1 MSVLRTAIAQMKP
14 VLGDMD
20 ENLRIHLQ
28 YIKEAKSKGVR
39 LLLFPELS
47 LTGYKLG
54 GETINLAISNDAPKI
69 QELARHTEKIHVVIG
84 CVEEGTAAQF
94 YNSSIVVADGE
105 IEYVHRKL
113 NLATYGRLEEG
124 KYFGTG
130 RYVETFHI
138 DSQWKG
144 SVLICADLW
153 NPALVNLVSLL
164 GATILLSPTNSA
176 EDSVSSEFSNSG
188 GWELVTRYCAMIYGM
203 PILMANRV
211 GTEGG
216 MHYWGGSRI
225 IDPFGNTLAL
235 ANGDSEQLLIADI
248 DYAQV
253 RLARFHLPTVRDSNL
268 ELVRREI
275 NRIADY
281 SRIPPGR
288 KTTKAPFNSKN
299 TRAGA
304 DKEMG
309 EKSELGR

>member
-1 MSVLRTAIAQMKP
+1 MSVLRAAIAQMNP

-20 ENLRIHLQ
+20 ENLRTHLQ

-47 LTGYKLG
+47 LSGYKLG
-54 GETINLAISNDAPKI
+54 ADTINLAIRNNAQKI
-69 QELARHTEKIHVVIG
+69 QELARHTENIHVIIG

-113 NLATYGRLEEG
+113 NLANYGRLDEG

-138 DSQWKG
+138 DSQWKA
-144 SVLICADLW
+144 SVLICA
-153 NPALVNLVSLL
+153 V
-164 GATILLSPTNSA
+164 
-176 EDSVSSEFSNSG
+176 
-188 GWELVTRYCAMIYGM
+188 
-203 PILMANRV
+203 
-211 GTEGG
+211 
-216 MHYWGGSRI
+216 
-225 IDPFGNTLAL
+225 IDPFGKTLAI

-268 ELVRREI
+268 ELVCREI

-281 SRIPPGR
+281 NRIPPCR
-288 KTTKAPFNSKN
+288 KTT
-299 TRAGA
+299 
-304 DKEMG
+304 
-309 EKSELGR
+309 